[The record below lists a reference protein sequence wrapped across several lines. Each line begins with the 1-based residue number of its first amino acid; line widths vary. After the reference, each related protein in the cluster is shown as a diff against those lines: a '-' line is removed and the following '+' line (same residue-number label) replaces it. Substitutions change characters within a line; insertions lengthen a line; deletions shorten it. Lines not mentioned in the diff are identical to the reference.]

1 MYAVEEQTSA
11 AFVQYDWNHI
21 LGGIPFR
28 GNIGAR
34 YYRTMSPRT
43 APPMSVPSRCAANM
57 KGVLPAANL
66 IFELNQGL
74 MLRFAASKN
83 INRPALGALAVNG
96 SVTNDNGN
104 VTVSIGNPNL
114 RPYKS
119 NDYNISTE
127 YYFGSVGYRGRAI
140 LQESGRLYLD
150 PDDHNVPYSQTGL
163 PDNLYPGVTGS
174 TVVDSYSRPV
184 NLWPRPICSASSC
197 PARPTSSSCPPPST
211 GWGRR

>member
-1 MYAVEEQTSA
+1 MTGTISWA
-11 AFVQYDWNHI
+11 AS
-21 LGGIPFR
+21 FR

-34 YYRTMSPRT
+34 YYRTNVTSNGT
-43 APPMSVPSRCAANM
+43 ANVGPITVRGEYE
-57 KGVLPAANL
+57 GVLPAANL
-66 IFELNQGL
+66 IFELDQGL

-127 YYFGSVGYRGRAI
+127 YYFGSVGYVAAA
-140 LQESGRLYLD
+140 LFYKNLD
-150 PDDHNVPYSQTGL
+150 GYISTQTINNVPYSQTGL
-163 PDNLYPGVTGS
+163 PDNLY
-174 TVVDSYSRPV
+174 R
-184 NLWPRPICSASSC
+184 A
-197 PARPTSSSCPPPST
+197 
-211 GWGRR
+211 